1 MEHHET
7 TLAAYVERVRA
18 QADALGV
25 VLTGSVARGTERAGS
40 DVDVVLVVTDEAFD
54 AAWAENRISYAER
67 VDATYSGGYVDIKL
81 AGPALLRAAVLRAD
95 DPMRASFCGARVVWT
110 RMADLAEVVTE
121 IAALPEE
128 VWDQR
133 AGAMMAQV
141 RLHAGYFLPQAVEL
155 GSTHL
160 LHHAA
165 VHAVAAGG
173 RALLAL
179 NRTLFQGHKYLEGML
194 AGLQRIPDGYSAVAR
209 ELLETPSLQA
219 AGTYLQLLESFHEWS
234 VSREASLS
242 TFVRDNEL
250 AWYSGTLPPEYA

>member
-18 QADALGV
+18 QADTLGV
-25 VLTGSVARGTERAGS
+25 ILTGSVARGTERAGS
-40 DVDVVLVVTDEAFD
+40 DVDVLLVVTDEAFR
-54 AAWAENRISYAER
+54 AAWVENRISYAER
-67 VDATYSGGYVDIKL
+67 VDAPYPGGYVDIKL
-81 AGPALLRAAVLRAD
+81 ASPALLRAAVVRAD
-95 DPMRASFCGARVVWT
+95 DPMRASLDGAQVAWSQ
-110 RMADLAEVVTE
+110 MAGLAELVTE
-121 IAALPEE
+121 IAVLPEE

-155 GSTHL
+155 GNTHL

-194 AGLQRIPDGYSAVAR
+194 AGLPRTPDGYSAAAR

-219 AGTYLQLLESFHEWS
+219 ARTYLRLLESFHTWS
-234 VSREASLS
+234 VSKEASLS
-242 TFVRDNEL
+242 TFVQDNEL
-250 AWYSGTLPPEYA
+250 